1 MIIWVLV
8 AVLAL
13 LIPILAILLDSQVG
27 QALADRISGE
37 GDDDR
42 RQERLDA
49 LEGEVRYLA
58 QRVEELREET
68 EFVRSL
74 VEGRDG
80 EERHLD
86 AGD

>member
-37 GDDDR
+37 GGDDR
-42 RQERLDA
+42 REERLDA

-58 QRVEELREET
+58 QRVEELQEET

-80 EERHLD
+80 EERRLD